1 MKKLSLIGL
10 VLGAM
15 LGIVVTL
22 VFGKWL
28 FWLGAGMAIGLF
40 LGSAQ
45 SRRSLQEHSHA
56 AQRRAIF

>member
-15 LGIVVTL
+15 FGVVVAL

-28 FWLGAGMAIGLF
+28 FWLGVGLVIGLF

-45 SRRSLQEHSHA
+45 SRRSLVADSQTV
-56 AQRRAIF
+56 QRRAIL